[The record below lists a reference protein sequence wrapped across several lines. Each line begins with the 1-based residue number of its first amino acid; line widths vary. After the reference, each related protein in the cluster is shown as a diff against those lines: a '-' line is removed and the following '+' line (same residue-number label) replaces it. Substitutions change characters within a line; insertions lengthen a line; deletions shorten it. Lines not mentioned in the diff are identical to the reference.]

1 MEKQMIFDRQIA
13 FWGEEKQ
20 HMLERAS
27 IFVAGLGGL
36 GCLLSELVVRAGVG
50 KVYICDKGTI
60 DEPDLN
66 RQLFYTHH
74 DIGKRKLAVATDWL
88 TSIHTHSQ
96 IIPVQGD
103 IMDDTFVL
111 PKDIDGVADCLDNFE
126 TRFALWEKLPENA
139 FFVHTGVEQFFG
151 QIMTFIKGNSP
162 ELNTIFANYNK
173 RERVI
178 PVSGTSAAAL
188 SSLSANEVL
197 NNVFCDPK
205 LKNTMLIVD
214 LSDFTFDKVS
224 F

>member
-1 MEKQMIFDRQIA
+1 MIFDRQIA

-20 HMLERAS
+20 RMLEQAS
-27 IFVAGLGGL
+27 VFVAGLGGL
-36 GCLLSELVVRAGVG
+36 GCLLSELLVRAGVG
-50 KVYICDKGTI
+50 KVYICDKGII

-66 RQLFYTHH
+66 RQLFYTQH
-74 DIGKRKLAVATDWL
+74 DIGKAKLAVAADWL
-88 TSIHTHSQ
+88 KSIHPHTK
-96 IIPVQGD
+96 IIPVPGD
-103 IMDDTFVL
+103 IMGEDFVL
-111 PKDIDGVADCLDNFE
+111 PTDIDGVADCLDNFE

-151 QIMTFIKGNSP
+151 QIMTFVKGSSP
-162 ELNTIFANYNK
+162 QLSTIFANYNK

-178 PVSGTSAAAL
+178 PVSGASASAL
-188 SSLSANEVL
+188 SSLSVNEVL
-197 NNVFCDPK
+197 NNVFGDPK

>member
-1 MEKQMIFDRQIA
+1 MIFDRQIA

-20 HMLERAS
+20 RMLERAS

-36 GCLLSELVVRAGVG
+36 GCLLSELLVRAGVG

-66 RQLFYTHH
+66 RQLFYTQH

-103 IMDDTFVL
+103 IKDDNFVL

-178 PVSGTSAAAL
+178 PVSGVSAAAL

>member
-1 MEKQMIFDRQIA
+1 
-13 FWGEEKQ
+13 
-20 HMLERAS
+20 MLESAS

-36 GCLLSELVVRAGVG
+36 GCLLSELLVRAGVG

-66 RQLFYTHH
+66 RQLFYTQH
-74 DIGKRKLAVATDWL
+74 DIGKRKIDVASGWL
-88 TSIHTHSQ
+88 TRIHPYSK
-96 IIPVQGD
+96 IIPVHGD
-103 IMDDTFVL
+103 IMDADFSL

-126 TRFALWEKLPENA
+126 TRFGLWKKLPENA

-151 QIMTFIKGNSP
+151 QIMTFVKGSSP
-162 ELNTIFANYNK
+162 QLDTIFANTNK
-173 RERVI
+173 QKRII
-178 PVSGTSAAAL
+178 PVSGASAATL

-197 NNVFCDPK
+197 NNLFREPK